1 MYTKLCSSIVITL
14 LDNEYVYFEYVLI
27 WQLDL
32 FLFKY
37 VAAYYARYEEKLAL
51 MSEKYQK
58 YFFLYLKWLENYN

>member
-1 MYTKLCSSIVITL
+1 MCLDSNHITL
-14 LDNEYVYFEYVLI
+14 SLVVIEYVFI

-58 YFFLYLKWLENYN
+58 YFFYI